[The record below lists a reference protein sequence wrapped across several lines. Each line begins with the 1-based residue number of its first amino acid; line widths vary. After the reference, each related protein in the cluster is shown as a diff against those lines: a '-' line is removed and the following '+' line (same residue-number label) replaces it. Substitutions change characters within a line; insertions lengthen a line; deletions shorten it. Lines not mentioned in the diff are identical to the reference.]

1 MNSITVWT
9 KQNENVAKEL
19 DETGRYIAKKEYIFK
34 DLDEHA
40 YLVLEAYNW
49 LVKNTPGTAQKPDDA
64 EFPIWVSFTREAT
77 MLPSTGT
84 IILELTLDRS
94 LITRVNIDKWGTILN
109 YSYIPADE
117 QDAKHHRQLLEQ
129 YGISDAKAYMSQFY
143 PQIKRKIIDSWSRLF
158 DESIVIGSN
167 KNYGN
172 IWEVK
177 KEWVTKIIR

>member
-9 KQNENVAKEL
+9 KQNENAAKEL

-34 DLDEHA
+34 DLGEHA

-49 LVKNTPGTAQKPDDA
+49 LVKNTPVTAQKPDYA

-77 MLPSTGT
+77 MLPSAGT
-84 IILELTLDRS
+84 IILELTLDPS
-94 LITRVNIDKWGTILN
+94 LITRVNIDKWGAILN

-158 DESIVIGSN
+158 DESIVLGSN
-167 KNYGN
+167 KSYGN
-172 IWEVK
+172 VWEVK
-177 KEWVTKIIR
+177 KEWVTRIIR